1 VRDARQTLQ
10 AVHTFEVLNRS
21 APSNGGAVPADGA
34 LSPRTAVAGAFW
46 RVIADMGSVAGA
58 VIAAIII
65 GALYLGREVFIPI
78 ALAILLSF
86 ALAPL
91 VRLLQRIRLPRPAAV
106 LLVVL
111 FAFAAIFAVG
121 GLIAS
126 QLTEL
131 ASELPRYELTMQEKI
146 RSLRGTAAGSGTLER
161 AAEVLQD
168 LRQELNQPKSNPD
181 SSTRIPGQ
189 ESKPIPVEVRQPPPT
204 ALESLVAL
212 ISPLLRPLTTTG
224 IVAIFVVFILLQRED
239 LRNRFIK
246 LAGSHDLQKTTAAL
260 DDGARRLSRL
270 FLFQVG
276 LNTAF
281 GLVIGTGLW
290 IIGVPNPA
298 LWGILSGVLRF
309 VPYVGA
315 AISAIFP
322 LVLAAAVDPGWT
334 MLLWTAGLFLVAE
347 PLVGQ
352 VIEPLVYGHSTG
364 LSPVAVV
371 ASATFWTALWGPI
384 GLVLATPLTVCLVVL
399 GRHVDRFEFLE
410 IMLSDRPPLSPPELF
425 YQRMLAG
432 DPDEAVEKAEEFL
445 KERSLLAYYDE
456 VALPGLKL
464 AQNDLLRGALEV
476 RQTERIRAAVLE
488 LIDDLSDQ
496 EDRRPEAGSTH
507 DAEAVAAVETSPQ
520 QEDNIPVLTR
530 ADLARDWQSE
540 SPVLCVAGRGP
551 LDEAVAA
558 IAAQLLGKHGLA
570 ARVEGAEAIASTN
583 VFRLQTDGTVLVCL
597 SYLDGMSAA
606 AIRYTIR
613 RMRRKLPNAT
623 MVLGCWTEADPA
635 HLQDL
640 VKADVAV
647 NTLREALAYTVR
659 AAVNDTS
666 QPGPTPAP
674 KLVASK
680 GENAA

>member
-10 AVHTFEVLNRS
+10 AVHTSEVLNRS
-21 APSNGGAVPADGA
+21 APSNGGVSSGGRRPE
-34 LSPRTAVAGAFW
+34 PRQAVAGAFW

-91 VRLLQRIRLPRPAAV
+91 VRLLQRVRLPRPAAV

-131 ASELPRYELTMQEKI
+131 AGELPRYEFTMQEKI

-189 ESKPIPVEVRQPPPT
+189 ESKPIPVEVLQPPPT
-204 ALESLVAL
+204 ALENLVAL

-309 VPYVGA
+309 VDVG
-315 AISAIFP
+315 
-322 LVLAAAVDPGWT
+322 
-334 MLLWTAGLFLVAE
+334 E
-347 PLVGQ
+347 
-352 VIEPLVYGHSTG
+352 
-364 LSPVAVV
+364 PVA
-371 ASATFWTALWGPI
+371 
-384 GLVLATPLTVCLVVL
+384 
-399 GRHVDRFEFLE
+399 
-410 IMLSDRPPLSPPELF
+410 
-425 YQRMLAG
+425 
-432 DPDEAVEKAEEFL
+432 
-445 KERSLLAYYDE
+445 
-456 VALPGLKL
+456 
-464 AQNDLLRGALEV
+464 
-476 RQTERIRAAVLE
+476 
-488 LIDDLSDQ
+488 
-496 EDRRPEAGSTH
+496 RRWSWHP
-507 DAEAVAAVETSPQ
+507 
-520 QEDNIPVLTR
+520 
-530 ADLARDWQSE
+530 
-540 SPVLCVAGRGP
+540 
-551 LDEAVAA
+551 
-558 IAAQLLGKHGLA
+558 
-570 ARVEGAEAIASTN
+570 
-583 VFRLQTDGTVLVCL
+583 
-597 SYLDGMSAA
+597 
-606 AIRYTIR
+606 
-613 RMRRKLPNAT
+613 
-623 MVLGCWTEADPA
+623 
-635 HLQDL
+635 
-640 VKADVAV
+640 
-647 NTLREALAYTVR
+647 TVR
-659 AAVNDTS
+659 
-666 QPGPTPAP
+666 PH
-674 KLVASK
+674 
-680 GENAA
+680 

>member
-1 VRDARQTLQ
+1 
-10 AVHTFEVLNRS
+10 
-21 APSNGGAVPADGA
+21 
-34 LSPRTAVAGAFW
+34 
-46 RVIADMGSVAGA
+46 
-58 VIAAIII
+58 
-65 GALYLGREVFIPI
+65 
-78 ALAILLSF
+78 
-86 ALAPL
+86 
-91 VRLLQRIRLPRPAAV
+91 
-106 LLVVL
+106 
-111 FAFAAIFAVG
+111 
-121 GLIAS
+121 
-126 QLTEL
+126 
-131 ASELPRYELTMQEKI
+131 
-146 RSLRGTAAGSGTLER
+146 
-161 AAEVLQD
+161 
-168 LRQELNQPKSNPD
+168 
-181 SSTRIPGQ
+181 
-189 ESKPIPVEVRQPPPT
+189 
-204 ALESLVAL
+204 
-212 ISPLLRPLTTTG
+212 
-224 IVAIFVVFILLQRED
+224 
-239 LRNRFIK
+239 
-246 LAGSHDLQKTTAAL
+246 
-260 DDGARRLSRL
+260 
-270 FLFQVG
+270 
-276 LNTAF
+276 
-281 GLVIGTGLW
+281 
-290 IIGVPNPA
+290 
-298 LWGILSGVLRF
+298 
-309 VPYVGA
+309 
-315 AISAIFP
+315 
-322 LVLAAAVDPGWT
+322 
-334 MLLWTAGLFLVAE
+334 
-347 PLVGQ
+347 
-352 VIEPLVYGHSTG
+352 
-364 LSPVAVV
+364 
-371 ASATFWTALWGPI
+371 
-384 GLVLATPLTVCLVVL
+384 
-399 GRHVDRFEFLE
+399 
-410 IMLSDRPPLSPPELF
+410 MLSDRPPLSPPELF

-445 KERSLLAYYDE
+445 KERSVLAYYDE

-507 DAEAVAAVETSPQ
+507 DAEAVAAVETSPL

-597 SYLDGMSAA
+597 SYLDGMSPAA
-606 AIRYTIR
+606 MRYTIR

-647 NTLREALAYTVR
+647 NTLREALVYTVR

-666 QPGPTPAP
+666 QTGPTPAP

>member
-1 VRDARQTLQ
+1 MRDARQTLQ
-10 AVHTFEVLNRS
+10 AVHTSEVLNRS
-21 APSNGGAVPADGA
+21 APSNGGVSSGGRRPE
-34 LSPRTAVAGAFW
+34 PRQAVAGAFW

-91 VRLLQRIRLPRPAAV
+91 VRLLQRVRLPRPAAV

-131 ASELPRYELTMQEKI
+131 AGELPRYEFTMQEKI

-384 GLVLATPLTVCLVVL
+384 GLILATPLTVCLVVL

-476 RQTERIRAAVLE
+476 RQTEKIRAAVLE

-520 QEDNIPVLTR
+520 QEDNVPVLTR

-613 RMRRKLPNAT
+613 RTRRKLPNAT

-659 AAVNDTS
+659 AAVNDTAQS
-666 QPGPTPAP
+666 GPTPAP

>member
-1 VRDARQTLQ
+1 
-10 AVHTFEVLNRS
+10 
-21 APSNGGAVPADGA
+21 
-34 LSPRTAVAGAFW
+34 
-46 RVIADMGSVAGA
+46 MGRVAGA

-91 VRLLQRIRLPRPAAV
+91 VRLLQRVRLPRPAAV

-131 ASELPRYELTMQEKI
+131 AGELPRYEFTMQEKI

-384 GLVLATPLTVCLVVL
+384 GLILATPLTVCLVVL
-399 GRHVDRFEFLE
+399 GRHVDRFKFLE

-476 RQTERIRAAVLE
+476 RQTEKIRAAVLE

-606 AIRYTIR
+606 AVRYTIR

-659 AAVNDTS
+659 AAVNDTAQS
-666 QPGPTPAP
+666 GPTPAP